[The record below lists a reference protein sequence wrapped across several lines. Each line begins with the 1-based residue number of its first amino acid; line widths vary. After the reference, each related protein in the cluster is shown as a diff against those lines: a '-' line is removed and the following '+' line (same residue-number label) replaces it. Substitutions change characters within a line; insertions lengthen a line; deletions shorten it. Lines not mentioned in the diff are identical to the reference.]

1 MNAGLRSRRRW
12 THHELRAPSSA
23 PLHSAPWRGAPHCAA
38 NVASDRY
45 ARGEIKF
52 PLSRAHDDVAAT
64 RKIDAERRVDR
75 ADDYDEEPTTV
86 YSIAE
91 LLV

>member
-1 MNAGLRSRRRW
+1 MSS
-12 THHELRAPSSA
+12 ELRSA
-23 PLHSAPWRGAPHCAA
+23 PLRSVAWRSSLTA
-38 NVASDRY
+38 NVASDRC